1 LFFSIA
7 DEACSLQHKDMADKL
22 TVKHALA

>member
-7 DEACSLQHKDMADKL
+7 DEACSLQHNDMADKL